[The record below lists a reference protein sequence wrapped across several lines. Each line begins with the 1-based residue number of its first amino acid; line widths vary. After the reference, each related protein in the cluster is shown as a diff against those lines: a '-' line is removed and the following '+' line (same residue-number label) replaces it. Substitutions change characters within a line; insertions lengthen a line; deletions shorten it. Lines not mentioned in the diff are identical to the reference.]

1 MFKPE
6 FRYLLIQEQRNGQM
20 MPIVAPYLL
29 SGLLV
34 CGINGIALVIISYL
48 LYKFSEL
55 LVIPVRKFW
64 VLLVNYLMKDNNN
77 IILYSGICYIIM
89 LLSFAYLH
97 NVLDG
102 IVNKL
107 KKEIKWKDEKIR
119 ELEFNIRL
127 LEEEFINLEK
137 KTKIVTFKT
146 N

>member
-55 LVIPVRKFW
+55 LVIPVRKFC

-89 LLSFAYLH
+89 LLTFAYLH
-97 NVLDG
+97 NVLDD

-137 KTKIVTFKT
+137 K